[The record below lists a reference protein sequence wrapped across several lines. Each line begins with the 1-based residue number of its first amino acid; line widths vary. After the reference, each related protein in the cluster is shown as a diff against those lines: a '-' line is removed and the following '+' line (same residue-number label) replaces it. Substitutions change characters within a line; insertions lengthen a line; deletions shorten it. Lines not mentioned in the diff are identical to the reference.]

1 MPHYLNDDLRTK
13 LVRQACEI
21 YFPSETDM
29 VVTKSLSDIFQAYCE
44 KAYGPVPP
52 FVSKDHTYTID
63 LAPDIP
69 TVSFTSF
76 WLRAP
81 FLQPTVISYTT
92 KLSVDV
98 DACPVPGLIDTARAL
113 ASYRASRSRFSES
126 LYGELLKY
134 ATTETFLR
142 RFPALEGAFAMVL
155 GEKTAVDLPVECAVD
170 VNSIAEFLSV

>member
-21 YFPSETDM
+21 YFPSETDV

-92 KLSVDV
+92 
-98 DACPVPGLIDTARAL
+98 
-113 ASYRASRSRFSES
+113 YRASRSRFSES